1 MSQTQIRDG
10 QPGVINPQFNGADDL
25 IATNPARPATRNSER
40 SLDFQPRRELSSAED
55 LLRSGENPPPGS
67 NLIKIDPAI
76 LISLVTVAFNRL
88 EKNQIESFSEELE
101 AAQPRYTKTLDSIIA
116 KIEEQARKQNEM
128 KAKEK
133 ENQIAS
139 DIQLGLSA
147 ALTAFGIIA
156 TVLTAGALSPLI
168 GIGIAITA
176 TMTGADIINRGLKA
190 GKVEYDNPL
199 DKTGNKK
206 NQLDISI
213 GGLVKMAVER
223 ADANGDFKYPD
234 DIKRK
239 GPEAMEKYRNE
250 VIMGVSIFMS
260 IAVAGLTIA
269 LSVGGIVSL
278 RNAAKAASDGA
289 GVAKEAAGSVSKLS
303 KFAEANSAQIQMANQ
318 ISEVAADASNLGLS
332 VFQNANAID
341 MAETKYSASL
351 ASAEAKR
358 LQTTSEIL
366 ESNRNNIQSILKNV
380 MGLIH
385 ENLNLLSDAQKNA
398 VASASNVSPAV

>member
-25 IATNPARPATRNSER
+25 IAKNPARPATRNSER

-88 EKNQIESFSEELE
+88 EKNQIESFSKELE
-101 AAQPRYTKTLDSIIA
+101 SAQPRITKTLDSIIA
-116 KIEEQARKQNEM
+116 KIEEQARKQNEL

-139 DIQLGLSA
+139 DIQLGLGA
-147 ALTAFGIIA
+147 ALTVFGLIA

-168 GIGIAITA
+168 GIGMAISA

-190 GKVEYDNPL
+190 GKVEYNDPL
-199 DKTGNKK
+199 DKAGTKK
-206 NQLDISI
+206 NPLDISI

-223 ADANGDFKYPD
+223 AEANGDFKYPD

-239 GPEAMEKYRNE
+239 GPEAMEKYRNQ

-289 GVAKEAAGSVSKLS
+289 GVAKDAVSSVSKLS
-303 KFAEANSAQIQMANQ
+303 KFAQENSARIQMANQ
-318 ISEVAADASNLGLS
+318 ISEVASDGANLGLS
-332 VFQNANAID
+332 VFQNANGIG
-341 MAETKYSASL
+341 MAETQFSMKL
-351 ASAEAKR
+351 ASAEANR
-358 LQTTSEIL
+358 LQITADVF
-366 ESNRNNIQSILKNV
+366 ESYRNTIQSTLKNV